1 MARLSTAAAG
11 GFLLAA
17 FLSVTFVM
25 RGPVTSVGPLAH
37 EICDA
42 MAVGWDAYGTL
53 SALPIAAFGI
63 FSFIAPSL
71 VRRFGLW
78 GGIAA
83 ALLILFAGAVLRMAA
98 NWSVLLAATAFVGA
112 GIAVLNV
119 LMPVVVKTVWVQ
131 KSGPMMGLYT
141 GVIGSSGAVGGLL
154 AAPLL
159 ALSGTLAFP
168 FGFWALAAGVA
179 ILFWTLARTR
189 PGAEVMRREVHPKAE
204 GKPKA
209 AFAAMLADPL
219 AWALTAVMGLQSLT
233 IYTAAA
239 WMPPFWQSLG
249 MSASET
255 GFWIFVYLLSGL
267 PASVFTPKF
276 MKLVGNDA
284 VSGILLSLIY
294 LAGLLG
300 WIAGGVWMFPASVA
314 AGASQGAMLSVAFLL
329 MAQKSADMRRM
340 LGISS
345 MAQGIGY
352 LGAGCGPWIF
362 AMLYETTAAWTL
374 PFIFFG
380 TVLVLWGLAVVATA
394 FKERLD

>member
-1 MARLSTAAAG
+1 
-11 GFLLAA
+11 
-17 FLSVTFVM
+17 
-25 RGPVTSVGPLAH
+25 
-37 EICDA
+37 
-42 MAVGWDAYGTL
+42 
-53 SALPIAAFGI
+53 
-63 FSFIAPSL
+63 
-71 VRRFGLW
+71 
-78 GGIAA
+78 
-83 ALLILFAGAVLRMAA
+83 
-98 NWSVLLAATAFVGA
+98 
-112 GIAVLNV
+112 
-119 LMPVVVKTVWVQ
+119 
-131 KSGPMMGLYT
+131 
-141 GVIGSSGAVGGLL
+141 
-154 AAPLL
+154 
-159 ALSGTLAFP
+159 
-168 FGFWALAAGVA
+168 
-179 ILFWTLARTR
+179 
-189 PGAEVMRREVHPKAE
+189 
-204 GKPKA
+204 
-209 AFAAMLADPL
+209 
-219 AWALTAVMGLQSLT
+219 
-233 IYTAAA
+233 
-239 WMPPFWQSLG
+239 
-249 MSASET
+249 
-255 GFWIFVYLLSGL
+255 
-267 PASVFTPKF
+267 

>member
-1 MARLSTAAAG
+1 MARISTAAAG

-63 FSFIAPSL
+63 CSFIAPWL

-83 ALLILFAGAVLRMAA
+83 ALLILLAGTVLRMSA
-98 NWSVLLAATAFVGA
+98 NWTVLLFATVFVGA

-119 LMPVVVKTVWVQ
+119 LMPVVVKTVWAQ

-154 AAPLL
+154 AAPLF
-159 ALSGTLAFP
+159 ALSGSLALP
-168 FGFWALAAGVA
+168 FGFWALAAAVA
-179 ILFWTLARTR
+179 ILFWALARTR
-189 PGAEVMRREVHPKAE
+189 PGAEVMRREARSQEE

-209 AFAAMLADPL
+209 AFAAMLSDPL

-329 MAQKSADMRRM
+329 MAQKSTDMRRM

-362 AMLYETTAAWTL
+362 AMLYETTEAWTL
-374 PFIFFG
+374 PFVFFG

-394 FKERLD
+394 FKERLN

>member
-1 MARLSTAAAG
+1 MARLSPAAAG

-25 RGPVTSVGPLAH
+25 RGPVTAVGPLAH
-37 EICDA
+37 EICEA
-42 MAVGWDAYGTL
+42 MEVGWDAYGTL
-53 SALPIAAFGI
+53 SALPIAAFGV
-63 FSFIAPSL
+63 FSFVSPAL

-83 ALLILFAGAVLRMAA
+83 ALMILSAGAVLRMVT
-98 NWSVLLAATAFVGA
+98 NWSVLLAATLFVGA
-112 GIAVLNV
+112 GIAILNV
-119 LMPVVVKTVWVQ
+119 LMPVVVKTVWAQ

-159 ALSGTLAFP
+159 SLSGSLAVP
-168 FGFWALAAGVA
+168 FGFWALASGIA
-179 ILFWTLARTR
+179 LLCWSLARR
-189 PGAEVMRREVHPKAE
+189 EPGAE
-204 GKPKA
+204 
-209 AFAAMLADPL
+209 AMLQGSSPRQEEKKSSFGAMLSDPL

-267 PASVFTPKF
+267 PASVFTPCF

-284 VSGILLSLIY
+284 VSGIILSAIY
-294 LAGLLG
+294 LAGLAG
-300 WIAGGVWMFPASVA
+300 WIAGGVWLFPASVA

-329 MAQKSADMRRM
+329 MAQKSTDMRRM

-362 AMLYETTAAWTL
+362 AMLYEKTQAWTY
-374 PFIFFG
+374 PFVFFG
-380 TVLVLWGLAVVATA
+380 TVLVLWGLAVVASV
-394 FKERLD
+394 FKEKLN

>member
-1 MARLSTAAAG
+1 MARLSPAAAG

-25 RGPVTSVGPLAH
+25 RGPVTAVGPLAH
-37 EICDA
+37 EICEA
-42 MAVGWDAYGTL
+42 MEVGWDAYGTL
-53 SALPIAAFGI
+53 SALPIAAFGV
-63 FSFIAPSL
+63 FSFVSPAL

-83 ALLILFAGAVLRMAA
+83 ALMILSAGAVLRMVT
-98 NWSVLLAATAFVGA
+98 NWSVLLAATLFVGA
-112 GIAVLNV
+112 GIAILNV
-119 LMPVVVKTVWVQ
+119 LMPVVVKTVWAQ

-159 ALSGTLAFP
+159 SLSGSLAVP
-168 FGFWALAAGVA
+168 FGFWALASGIA
-179 ILFWTLARTR
+179 LLCWSLARR
-189 PGAEVMRREVHPKAE
+189 EPGAE
-204 GKPKA
+204 
-209 AFAAMLADPL
+209 AMLQGGSPRQEDKKSSFGAMLSDPL

-267 PASVFTPKF
+267 PASVFTPRF

-284 VSGILLSLIY
+284 VSGIILSAIY
-294 LAGLLG
+294 LAGLAG
-300 WIAGGVWMFPASVA
+300 WIAGGVWLFPASVA

-329 MAQKSADMRRM
+329 MAQKSTDMRRM

-362 AMLYETTAAWTL
+362 AMLYEKTQAWTY
-374 PFIFFG
+374 PFVFFG
-380 TVLVLWGLAVVATA
+380 TVLVLWGLAVVASV
-394 FKERLD
+394 FKEKLN